1 MSQFCRHNR
10 FISECPICAKGTVL
24 DAGHSPERRP
34 RSASSRTTTTARSQG
49 GRVGARQSRGPY
61 VTAGPYGS
69 REVRLEKVPGGL
81 RLASWLGGQMER
93 SAPVLALADLPDLVS
108 AATGKEIFGAAEA
121 EKLRDAF
128 AASGFAL
135 GDGDGVPDAPAAA
148 PTPSFGRSPGR
159 SGDFKE
165 ELRVEVFDD
174 GLMRVARWLMRPN
187 RGWELQE
194 APVMLPPAR
203 FAQALADAAKRGVL
217 AAVQPTA

>member
-24 DAGHSPERRP
+24 DSDRPAERRP
-34 RSASSRTTTTARSQG
+34 RSSSSSSRSTSSTRRTGPVVARP
-49 GRVGARQSRGPY
+49 ARGPY
-61 VTAGPYGS
+61 ASVGPYGS

-93 SAPVLALADLPDLVS
+93 SAPVIAVEDLPALV
-108 AATGKEIFGAAEA
+108 AAAAEKEIFGAADA
-121 EKLRDAF
+121 ERLREAF
-128 AASGFAL
+128 ATDA
-135 GDGDGVPDAPAAA
+135 PDAAPA
-148 PTPSFGRSPGR
+148 PYGRSAGR

-174 GLMRVARWLMRPN
+174 GLMRIARWLMRPN

-203 FAQALADAAKRGVL
+203 FAQALADAAARGVL
-217 AAVQPTA
+217 SAVQPTA